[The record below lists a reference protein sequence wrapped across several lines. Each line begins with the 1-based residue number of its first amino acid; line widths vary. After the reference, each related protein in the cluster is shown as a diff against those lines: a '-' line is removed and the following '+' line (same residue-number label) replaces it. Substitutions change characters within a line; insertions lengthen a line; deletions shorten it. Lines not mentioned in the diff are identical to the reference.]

1 MLGLL
6 DQQLLREICDL
17 RGGFR
22 IGGLALAG
30 FTRWL
35 ACGSFDAKRN
45 ACPLLFAYLFK
56 CQAGAECDY
65 IQDRMCCVTGHAQ
78 RMDFFPYADTNCGS
92 IGGRALLGECTL
104 PLMQRLPRVQSQ

>member
-1 MLGLL
+1 M
-6 DQQLLREICDL
+6 
-17 RGGFR
+17 
-22 IGGLALAG
+22 GGLALGG

-78 RMDFFPYADTNCGS
+78 RMNFFPYADTNCGS

-104 PLMQRLPRVQSQ
+104 PLVQPLLGVQLQSFGMSADYVNVGA